1 MSCECSK
8 PILIFGGG
16 SGGGAAATLY
26 TTSATLLGDRVV
38 NANNH
43 DLTFN
48 MGTGDY
54 IINGLLSTTGID
66 LAQIT
71 TNPGDATTL
80 WVSGAQQQLIL
91 GDYNI
96 SRKVSNDAGNLIT
109 VGSDSAAYFS
119 PSLLCFALANC
130 SIDALQDVQLLGV
143 ASSGKVLTWSDTY
156 GGFIPET
163 PFTYFTVSDG
173 SNTQQIHAT
182 NTLLFSPS
190 GRMKISVQA
199 TDIVNFKYDEILTR
213 LLYDSGTNILTYIDE
228 SGNATNLILNSAAFA
243 CSNLNSCSINSL
255 GDVNTTGSVNGQVLA
270 FNGSSW
276 QPTTITVS
284 GGGSFTCLSL
294 SGCSAS
300 ALLDI
305 TYPSPPASGQSLIWS
320 SGDNAWIP
328 YNPLWL
334 SISDTGGT
342 TLDLSSKNRIILF
355 GGDANTTVDV
365 SLGPF
370 AGGIQYEYIS
380 ISHTD
385 VLTSLSYN
393 AGTSTITYTDELGVE
408 TDLVLSLSG
417 GGSAFV
423 CSALNSCS
431 ISALSDVQLFG
442 TPSDGDS
449 LIWSNIY
456 SAFISQQPYQY
467 FSISDGTNTQQ
478 INSTNTITF
487 SGAGNLNTL
496 VQGTDTVVLSYI
508 ENLTTLSFDS
518 GTNTLSYLNESGNT
532 TNLILNSFNCSD
544 LNSCSINSMSDVNTA
559 GAVNGQVLA
568 YNGSSWQPTTI
579 TVSGGG
585 SFTCLSLSGCSAS
598 SLQDIT
604 YPSAPSGGQTLTWS
618 SGNNAWIP
626 ETPFTSFSISDLF
639 STTLDVHKNDRIV
652 FFGSGSGPRGTTVDV
667 QTGPFLG
674 GIQYHYISVNHQD
687 VLTSLTYV
695 SGTNTLTYTDEN
707 GNANNIVLLTGTG
720 GGGGV
725 SFSCASLESCSINSL
740 VDVNTSLSTVNSGDT
755 LVWSNVYSAFIAQQ
769 PYQYFSITD
778 GVNTQTIQSTN
789 TITFSGV
796 GSLHTNVQG
805 TDTVVLS
812 YAEHLTAL
820 SFDSGTNQL
829 SYLNESGNTTTLT
842 LNEFNCSDLNSC
854 SIDAMSDVSTAGATN
869 GQVLAYNG
877 AAWTPTTI
885 TVSGGGSF
893 TCLSLSGCSAS
904 ALLDIIYPSG
914 PGDGQAL
921 IWSSGSNA
929 WIPQNV
935 YSGFTITDG
944 STSQTISSGNTLTFT
959 GVGRTSATVQATDTV
974 VIRHTDVLTSLSFDS
989 GTNVLSYLNESG
1001 STTNLILNSFNCSD
1015 LNSCSINSLSDV
1027 VLFGTPTQGQ
1037 ALTWSNTY
1045 SAFIPQATFTS
1056 FTVSDGT
1063 NTQSINDGNTLQV
1076 LGTGRLRSTVSAT
1089 DTVTLSYTDIL
1100 TTLTYNSGTNTLTYT
1115 NESGTVSNLLLKS
1128 FSCSDLNAC
1137 SIDALSDVNTTGA
1150 TNGQVLAYNG
1160 ASWQPTT
1167 ITVSGG
1173 GSFTCLSLSG
1183 CSASALLDIIY
1194 PSGPGEGQA
1203 LVWSSGSNAWIPQD
1217 IFTSFSVTD
1226 GTNSQTITNG
1236 NSLRFSGGGDIAVT
1250 VSATD
1255 RVAISFTETTTTL
1268 TYSSGL
1274 NRLTYTDE
1282 NGSVTNINL
1291 LTSTGGGGSF
1301 SCSSLNSCS
1310 IDAMSDVN
1318 TGGATSGKY
1327 LKYNGSQWVHSDLAV
1342 STNGGND
1349 LTLGS
1354 DGYPYF
1360 AETLTSLTSVSGS
1373 YLKYRDENNNNTDI
1387 NICGLIGSCSINS
1400 LSDVTITGATT
1411 NQILRWNGSQW
1422 INSTESTGGYSFT
1435 ISDGTTSQTINS
1447 GNTLT
1452 FADSTCINATVS
1464 ATDTVSFA
1472 PIIAPAQDITG
1483 AGVGV
1488 ETFSNALQCTAQ
1500 GLFVPC
1506 VEAYEPT
1513 PTRPDRFILRIPC
1526 GNDWQEFDLPW
1537 YDNIKRVPGD
1547 AAITDGDPASTGV
1560 DLYIDGNTGEF
1571 FYQDAAATYRKAR
1584 GTYGYANN
1592 SIAFTAGVA
1601 QNINHNLGTNNVIV
1615 QMYLGGIVKYD
1626 CTIQDIG
1633 LDYQIRITT
1642 PSSASYKVCILP
1654 VYDL

>member
-38 NANNH
+38 TANNN

-48 MGTGDY
+48 MGTGSY
-54 IINGLLSTTGID
+54 IINGLLSTTGVD
-66 LAQIT
+66 LAQLT

-80 WVSGAQQQLIL
+80 WVSGAQQQLML

-96 SRKVSNDAGNLIT
+96 SIKVSNDAGNLIT

-119 PSLLCFALANC
+119 PSLLCFALGNC

-163 PFTYFTVSDG
+163 PFTYFNISDG
-173 SNTQQIHAT
+173 TNTQQIQAT
-182 NTLLFSPS
+182 NTILFSPS
-190 GRMKISVQA
+190 GRMRISVQP
-199 TDIVNFKYDEILTR
+199 TDTVCFKYDEILTR
-213 LLYDSGTNILTYIDE
+213 LTYSSGTNTLSYVDE
-228 SGNATNLILNSAAFA
+228 SGNATNLILNSSSFS
-243 CSNLNSCSINSL
+243 CSNLNSCSIDSL
-255 GDVNTTGSVNGQVLA
+255 SDVNTAGALNGQVLA
-270 FNGSSW
+270 YNGASW

-284 GGGSFTCLSL
+284 GGGGSFTCLSL

-305 TYPSPPASGQSLIWS
+305 IYPSGPGDGQALIWS
-320 SGDNAWIP
+320 SGNNAWVPQNVFSSFNITDGS
-328 YNPLWL
+328 NSQNIISGNSITFSGVGKVDTLVSATDTV
-334 SISDTGGT
+334 SISYAEALTTLTYNSGTNTLTYVDESGTTHNLALITGTGG
-342 TLDLSSKNRIILF
+342 
-355 GGDANTTVDV
+355 GGGVAF
-365 SLGPF
+365 SCG
-370 AGGIQYEYIS
+370 
-380 ISHTD
+380 
-385 VLTSLSYN
+385 SLS
-393 AGTSTITYTDELGVE
+393 
-408 TDLVLSLSG
+408 
-417 GGSAFV
+417 
-423 CSALNSCS
+423 SCS
-431 ISALSDVQLFG
+431 ISNLSDVTTFG
-442 TPSDGDS
+442 TPTNGDA
-449 LIWSNIY
+449 LTWSNIY
-456 SAFISQQPYQY
+456 SAFIPQQPYQY
-467 FSISDGTNTQQ
+467 FSIS
-478 INSTNTITF
+478 
-487 SGAGNLNTL
+487 
-496 VQGTDTVVLSYI
+496 
-508 ENLTTLSFDS
+508 
-518 GTNTLSYLNESGNT
+518 
-532 TNLILNSFNCSD
+532 
-544 LNSCSINSMSDVNTA
+544 
-559 GAVNGQVLA
+559 
-568 YNGSSWQPTTI
+568 
-579 TVSGGG
+579 
-585 SFTCLSLSGCSAS
+585 
-598 SLQDIT
+598 
-604 YPSAPSGGQTLTWS
+604 
-618 SGNNAWIP
+618 
-626 ETPFTSFSISDLF
+626 
-639 STTLDVHKNDRIV
+639 
-652 FFGSGSGPRGTTVDV
+652 
-667 QTGPFLG
+667 
-674 GIQYHYISVNHQD
+674 
-687 VLTSLTYV
+687 
-695 SGTNTLTYTDEN
+695 
-707 GNANNIVLLTGTG
+707 
-720 GGGGV
+720 
-725 SFSCASLESCSINSL
+725 
-740 VDVNTSLSTVNSGDT
+740 
-755 LVWSNVYSAFIAQQ
+755 
-769 PYQYFSITD
+769 D

-789 TITFSGV
+789 TITFTGV
-796 GSLHTNVQG
+796 GSLSVGVQA

-829 SYLNESGNTTTLT
+829 SYLNESGNTASFF

-854 SIDAMSDVSTAGATN
+854 SINAMSDVNTAGATN

-974 VIRHTDVLTSLSFDS
+974 VIRHTDILTTLSFNS
-989 GTNVLSYLNESG
+989 GTNVLTYINESG
-1001 STTNLILNSFNCSD
+1001 TSTNLTLNTPSGGASFACSD
-1015 LNSCSINSLSDV
+1015 LNTCSVNSLSDV

-1045 SAFIPQATFTS
+1045 SAFIPQAPFSS

-1063 NTQSINDGNTLQV
+1063 NTQSINDGNTLQI

-1115 NESGTVSNLLLKS
+1115 NESGTVSNLLLRS

-1137 SIDALSDVNTTGA
+1137 SVDALSDVNTVGA
-1150 TNGQVLAYNG
+1150 TNGQVLAFNG

-1183 CSASALLDIIY
+1183 CSASSLQDIIY

-1203 LVWSSGSNAWIPQD
+1203 LVWSSGSNAWIPQN
-1217 IFTSFSVTD
+1217 IFTSFTVTD

-1268 TYSSGL
+1268 TYNSGL
-1274 NRLTYTDE
+1274 NRLSYVDE
-1282 NGSVTNINL
+1282 NGSTTNINL

-1327 LKYNGSQWVHSDLAV
+1327 LKYNGSQWVHSDLAI

-1360 AETLTSLTSVSGS
+1360 AETVTSMSSVSGS
-1373 YLKYRDENNNNTDI
+1373 YIRYINENNNNTDI

-1400 LSDVTITGATT
+1400 LSDVTITSPVT

-1422 INSTESTGGYSFT
+1422 INSTESAGGGSYSFI
-1435 ISDGTTSQTINS
+1435 ISDGSTTQTISN

-1526 GNDWQEFDLPW
+1526 GNDWQQFDLPW

-1584 GTYGYANN
+1584 GTYGYAHN
-1592 SIAFTAGVA
+1592 SISFTAGVA

-1642 PSSASYKVCILP
+1642 PTTASYKVCILP